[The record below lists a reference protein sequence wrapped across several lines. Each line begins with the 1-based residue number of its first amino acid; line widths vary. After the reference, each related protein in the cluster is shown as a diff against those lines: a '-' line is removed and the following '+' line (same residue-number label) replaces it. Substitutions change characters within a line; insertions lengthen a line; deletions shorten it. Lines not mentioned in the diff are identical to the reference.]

1 MPTVVRAPSGAPSG
15 AASGA
20 AAPVVFD
27 SPHSGFSWPDDFTPI
42 APPDAIRTTWDAHVE
57 RLFGGAPSA
66 GATLLAATFPRAYI
80 DVNRAVSDLDPAL
93 IDGPWREPLAP
104 TDYSRRGMGL
114 IRRDALPNVPMY
126 AAALP
131 VAAVRAR
138 IDRWYTP
145 YRAQLAGL
153 IDAMHAT
160 HGTVFHVNC
169 HSMKSRGN
177 AMNVD
182 AGAARP
188 DLVISDRRGTTAEP
202 GLTARIVGW
211 FTVRGYRVQ
220 ANDPYQGGDL
230 VRTFGRPSRG
240 ISSVQIEINR
250 ALYMDEATTEPH
262 AGFAPLQE
270 DLTAFAFVLTQWA
283 HDAAERARG

>member
-1 MPTVVRAPSGAPSG
+1 MPTVVRDPT
-15 AASGA
+15 GA

-27 SPHSGFSWPDDFTPI
+27 SPHSGFVWPADFTPT
-42 APPDAIRTTWDAHVE
+42 ASAEAIRSTWDAHVE
-57 RLFGGAPSA
+57 RLFDGAPNA

-80 DVNRAVSDLDPAL
+80 DVNRAVSDLDAAL
-93 IDGPWREPLAP
+93 IDGAWSEPLAP

-114 IRRDALPNVPMY
+114 IRRDALPGVPMY
-126 AAALP
+126 ASPLA
-131 VAAVRAR
+131 VSAVRAR
-138 IDRWYTP
+138 IDRWYVP
-145 YRAQLAGL
+145 YRARLAAL
-153 IDAMHAT
+153 MDDLHAT
-160 HGTVFHVNC
+160 HGTAWHVNC

-182 AGAARP
+182 SGAARP
-188 DLVISDRRGTTAEP
+188 DLVISDRRGATAEA

-211 FTVRGYRVQ
+211 FTLRGYRVQ

-230 VRTFGRPSRG
+230 VRTFGDPARG
-240 ISSVQIEINR
+240 RSSVQIEINR

-270 DLTAFAFVLTQWA
+270 DLTAFASVLVQWA
-283 HDAAERARG
+283 NDAAAHSRG